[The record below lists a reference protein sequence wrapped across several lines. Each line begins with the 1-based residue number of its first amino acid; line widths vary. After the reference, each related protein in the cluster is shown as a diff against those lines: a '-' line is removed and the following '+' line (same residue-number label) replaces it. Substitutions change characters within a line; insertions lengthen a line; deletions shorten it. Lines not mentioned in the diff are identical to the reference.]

1 VSSCPFYGPEQAG
14 IHHRE
19 FGGLA
24 ANAAARLLGLLEE
37 HGLRQGTVV
46 DLGCGSGILAKIVSE
61 AGYEV
66 LGVDISADMLAL
78 AAVSAPAARCR
89 QGSLLDA
96 ELPPAV
102 AVTAIGEALNYAT
115 DPRAG
120 LAQLE
125 LLARRIRGSLGRGGV
140 LLFDVATPG
149 RNGPVPVYQQWED
162 HDGWT
167 LYMRAEESADRA
179 RLDRRITIFTRD
191 ADGRYRRVDEHHVL
205 VLYPVD
211 TVLALLRGA
220 GFGATVE
227 SRYGPTD
234 PSIPGWAVIV
244 ATPAT

>member
-1 VSSCPFYGPEQAG
+1 VSSSPFYGPEQAA
-14 IHHRE
+14 IHHRD

-37 HGLRQGTVV
+37 RGLRQGTVV
-46 DLGCGSGILAKIVSE
+46 DLGCGSGILARIVSE

-78 AAVSAPAARCR
+78 ATVNAPAARCR

-125 LLARRIRGSLGRGGV
+125 LLARRIRGSLVPGGV

-149 RNGPVPVYQQWED
+149 RNGAGPVHQQWED

-167 LYMRAEESADRA
+167 LYMCAEESADGV

-205 VLYPVD
+205 VLYTVD
-211 TVLALLRGA
+211 AVLALLRGA
-220 GFGATVE
+220 GFAATVE

-244 ATPAT
+244 ATPH